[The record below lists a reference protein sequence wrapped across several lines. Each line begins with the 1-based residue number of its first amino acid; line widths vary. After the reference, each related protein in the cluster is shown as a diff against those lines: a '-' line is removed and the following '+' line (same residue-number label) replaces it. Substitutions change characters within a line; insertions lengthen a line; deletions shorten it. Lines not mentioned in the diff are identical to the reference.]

1 MLVFSHH
8 CPLFCVYNLLLLFQT
23 RANILTGDI
32 TDSSLFIQ
40 CDGGQPA
47 CNNCKKSNR
56 LCTGYKRPVAFVMS
70 SNVTLGANAIEDTE
84 DATITT
90 QGRWRKRT
98 RKTPKALA
106 VDPELISDDLKARKE
121 AKAAAT
127 AAAARATASGSGSR
141 AIDITDLATTAP
153 EAYIKQGFKRY
164 IYADG
169 RKSHSKQDDGEDG
182 QLMLSRRRA
191 MTVEAMSQV
200 IGNLQ
205 ADANTAMLEFGTP
218 VSANEVFGIPAQ
230 LWGLTGSP
238 YMQHVSSESA
248 WREQLFPMFLSLHL
262 PNDLIQGCK
271 TTTKTIRSRNW
282 LMNLSEASLDNSPAL
297 EKAMSA
303 LCMSRV
309 GRKHNNMALVQH
321 SLSLYTEGLRELNE
335 AIRDPEQQLTDQ
347 TLAAC
352 TAFSLYE
359 VAECPSKKLDGYN
372 SHHTGGLALLKMRG
386 PDAHISPLG
395 HSLFVFTRMQQ
406 FIYAILTRKSSF
418 LSDSD
423 WINRPWSTSAKDP
436 QDKFMDQ
443 MYCIPVLLEQT
454 DLIAASKADVET
466 AIQGYWD
473 IIGQYHAIYDCL
485 QGWFRDLQTIVAGPL
500 YWPELSSMEF
510 PIFDVTGR
518 GKPFPVAFHF
528 PAFSVG
534 QAMMLF
540 WLISAIVNYQL
551 MDLYKRVIVLKEGDE
566 PGAATFTM
574 SPPASSSSS
583 SASGTPSSSSSGCSA
598 EYSTEA
604 TGSHPPSVPAMKAA
618 SKDAEATC
626 RTVSNNI
633 CQSAE
638 YFLQDTMGDVGPL
651 IMMLPL
657 AALKHVMVL
666 LEPLQPCPKGRP
678 GQPGEFSDEVL
689 WVDALTNFIGGK
701 GQQLAYYMD
710 DDDDL

>member
-1 MLVFSHH
+1 MVGVPGRSKG
-8 CPLFCVYNLLLLFQT
+8 CNTC
-23 RANILTGDI
+23 
-32 TDSSLFIQ
+32 IQ
-40 CDGGQPA
+40 RKVKCDGGQPA

-70 SNVTLGANAIEDTE
+70 SNVTLGANATEDTE

-106 VDPELISDDLKARKE
+106 VDPELLTDDLKAKRE
-121 AKAAAT
+121 AKASAT
-127 AAAARATASGSGSR
+127 AAAARATASGSAPR
-141 AIDITDLATTAP
+141 AIDVTDLSTTAP
-153 EAYIKQGFKRY
+153 EAYIKQSHKRY

-169 RKSHSKQDDGEDG
+169 KGKHSQKDDGDNG
-182 QLMLSRRRA
+182 QLILSKGRA
-191 MTVEAMSQV
+191 MTVEALSQV

-205 ADANTAMLEFGTP
+205 ANANTAMLEFGTP
-218 VSANEVFGIPAQ
+218 VSANEVFGIPPQFWA
-230 LWGLTGSP
+230 LTGSP
-238 YMQHVSSESA
+238 YMQHVSSEPA
-248 WREQLFPMFLSLHL
+248 WREQLFPMFLSFHL

-282 LMNLSEASLDNSPAL
+282 LMNLSEASLDHSPAL
-297 EKAMSA
+297 EKAMTA

-321 SLSLYTEGLRELNE
+321 SLGLYTEGLRQLNE
-335 AIRDPEQQLTDQ
+335 AIKDPEQQLTDQ

-359 VAECPSKKLDGYN
+359 VAECPSRKLDGYH
-372 SHHTGGLALLKMRG
+372 SHHMGGLALLKMRG

-395 HSLFVFTRMQQ
+395 HSLFVFMRMQQ
-406 FIYAILTRKSSF
+406 FIYALLTRKSSF

-454 DLIAASKADVET
+454 DKISESNADTET
-466 AIQGYWD
+466 TIQGYWD
-473 IIGQYHAIYDCL
+473 IIGQYHAIHNCL
-485 QGWFRDLQTIVAGPL
+485 QGWFRDLQAIVAGPL
-500 YWPELSSMEF
+500 YWPELSKIKF
-510 PIFDVTGR
+510 PIFDDTGR
-518 GKPFPVAFHF
+518 GRPFPVAFHF
-528 PAFSVG
+528 PAFSIG

-551 MDLYKRVIVLKEGDE
+551 MDLYKRIIVLKEGDE
-566 PGAATFTM
+566 PGAAAFPTKAGSL
-574 SPPASSSSS
+574 SPNSTPNPSSPVSSSSPSASSS
-583 SASGTPSSSSSGCSA
+583 SASGTPSSSSSGFSA
-598 EYSTEA
+598 EFPTEA
-604 TGSHPPSVPAMKAA
+604 IGSHPPSVPAMKAA

-633 CQSAE
+633 CQSVE
-638 YFLQDTMGDVGPL
+638 YFLQEEMGDVGPL
-651 IMMLPL
+651 VMMLPL
-657 AALKHVMVL
+657 AALKHVMVRM
-666 LEPLQPCPKGRP
+666 EPLQPCPKGRP
-678 GQPGEFSDEVL
+678 GLPGEFSNEVL
-689 WVDALTNFIGGK
+689 WVDALTHFIGGK

-710 DDDDL
+710 DDIDM